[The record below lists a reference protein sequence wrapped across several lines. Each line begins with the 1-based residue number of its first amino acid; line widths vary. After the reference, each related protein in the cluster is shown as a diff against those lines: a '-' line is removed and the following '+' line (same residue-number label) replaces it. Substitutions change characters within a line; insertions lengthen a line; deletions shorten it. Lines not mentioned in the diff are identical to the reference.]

1 MRTDSHTLSRYFYKA
16 CVNHSKNYYPFT
28 GTIDRMPPRQ
38 YLPTHELY
46 AEQLLP
52 LNLGFALYEP
62 DPGPGKEEFRIG
74 DLGYILNGR
83 FERIASVFKLGN
95 GVDKTVEEEFQAINI
110 YGDIDGRVLSSKSIR
125 SVGVDGDASG

>member
-1 MRTDSHTLSRYFYKA
+1 
-16 CVNHSKNYYPFT
+16 
-28 GTIDRMPPRQ
+28 MPPRQ

-62 DPGPGKEEFRIG
+62 DPGPGKEEVRIG
-74 DLGYILNGR
+74 DLGYVLNGR